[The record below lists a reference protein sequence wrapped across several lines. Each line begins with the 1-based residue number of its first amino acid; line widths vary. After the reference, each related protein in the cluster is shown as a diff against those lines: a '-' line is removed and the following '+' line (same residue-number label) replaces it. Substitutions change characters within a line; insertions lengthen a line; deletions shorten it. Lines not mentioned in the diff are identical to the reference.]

1 MHINY
6 ANIYSQGHSHSYLFK
21 SLLLTITQKCAKKC
35 AKKCGSCRGDPV
47 LLSGNTHW
55 TQKLQETTNT
65 NVYYLHRTDTEE
77 IVRWTG
83 VAQVFCT
90 HLSCHLP
97 NTVNELQEDWWAI
110 CVCVIL
116 ITMAHSLYTQNIIMF
131 KSTFLTIWKKSPM
144 FTKATFILFKHITN
158 L

>member
-21 SLLLTITQKCAKKC
+21 SLLLTITQKCAKEAAVEVIQYCYQEILIELK
-35 AKKCGSCRGDPV
+35 SCR
-47 LLSGNTHW
+47 
-55 TQKLQETTNT
+55 KLQTH
-65 NVYYLHRTDTEE
+65 VYYLHRTDTEE
-77 IVRWTG
+77 IGRWTG

-131 KSTFLTIWKKSPM
+131 KSTFFTIWKKSPM
-144 FTKATFILFKHITN
+144 FTKATFILIKHITN

>member
-21 SLLLTITQKCAKKC
+21 SLLLTITQKCAKEAAVEVIQYCYQEILIELK
-35 AKKCGSCRGDPV
+35 SCR
-47 LLSGNTHW
+47 
-55 TQKLQETTNT
+55 KLQTH
-65 NVYYLHRTDTEE
+65 VYYLHRTDTEE

-144 FTKATFILFKHITN
+144 FTKATFILIKHITN